1 MNDII
6 VSFLAWWNGAI
17 ALLKF
22 FIQMVAF
29 CLPLLFVFSVIC
41 FIIILLKV
49 FLSKYFDF
57 DDSNI
62 EDEGETDLN
71 LDNNENEKFKIKN

>member
-6 VSFLAWWNGAI
+6 VSFWAWWNGAI

-57 DDSNI
+57 
-62 EDEGETDLN
+62 EECELDEGETDLN
-71 LDNNENEKFKIKN
+71 LSNEENDK

>member
-49 FLSKYFDF
+49 FLSKYFNF
-57 DDSNI
+57 EES
-62 EDEGETDLN
+62 ELDEGENDLN
-71 LDNNENEKFKIKN
+71 LDNNENEKFKTKN

>member
-22 FIQMVAF
+22 FIQIVAF

-41 FIIILLKV
+41 FIIIILKV

-57 DDSNI
+57 KECELDESKDDLDCL
-62 EDEGETDLN
+62 DE
-71 LDNNENEKFKIKN
+71 ENDK

>member
-1 MNDII
+1 MDDII
-6 VSFLAWWNGAI
+6 VYFLAWWNGAI

-22 FIQMVAF
+22 FIQIVAF

-57 DDSNI
+57 
-62 EDEGETDLN
+62 EECELDEGEDDL
-71 LDNNENEKFKIKN
+71 DISNNENDK

>member
-1 MNDII
+1 
-6 VSFLAWWNGAI
+6 
-17 ALLKF
+17 
-22 FIQMVAF
+22 MVAF

-57 DDSNI
+57 EES
-62 EDEGETDLN
+62 ELDEGENDLN
-71 LDNNENEKFKIKN
+71 LSNEENDK

>member
-1 MNDII
+1 MSDII
-6 VSFLAWWNGAI
+6 ISFLSGWNASL

-29 CLPLLFVFSVIC
+29 CFPLMIAFSFIC

-57 DDSNI
+57 EESELDEGKDDLDCLDK
-62 EDEGETDLN
+62 EDEN
-71 LDNNENEKFKIKN
+71 

>member
-6 VSFLAWWNGAI
+6 ANFLGWLNGAI

-57 DDSNI
+57 
-62 EDEGETDLN
+62 EECELDEGKDDLDC
-71 LDNNENEKFKIKN
+71 LDKENEN

>member
-1 MNDII
+1 
-6 VSFLAWWNGAI
+6 
-17 ALLKF
+17 
-22 FIQMVAF
+22 MVAF

-57 DDSNI
+57 
-62 EDEGETDLN
+62 EECELDEGETDLN
-71 LDNNENEKFKIKN
+71 LSNEENDK

>member
-22 FIQMVAF
+22 FIQMVVF

-57 DDSNI
+57 EECELDESKDDL
-62 EDEGETDLN
+62 DLS
-71 LDNNENEKFKIKN
+71 NNENDK

>member
-1 MNDII
+1 MSDII
-6 VSFLAWWNGAI
+6 ISFLAWWNGAI

-22 FIQMVAF
+22 FIQIVAF

-57 DDSNI
+57 
-62 EDEGETDLN
+62 EECELDEGKDDLDC
-71 LDNNENEKFKIKN
+71 LDKENEN

>member
-57 DDSNI
+57 DNSNI

-71 LDNNENEKFKIKN
+71 LDNNENEN

>member
-6 VSFLAWWNGAI
+6 ISFLAWWNGAI

-57 DDSNI
+57 EECELDESKDDL
-62 EDEGETDLN
+62 DLS
-71 LDNNENEKFKIKN
+71 NNENDK

>member
-57 DDSNI
+57 EES
-62 EDEGETDLN
+62 ELDEGENDLN
-71 LDNNENEKFKIKN
+71 LSNEENDK

>member
-1 MNDII
+1 MSDII
-6 VSFLAWWNGAI
+6 ISFLAWWNGAI

-22 FIQMVAF
+22 FIQIVAF

-57 DDSNI
+57 DNSNI

-71 LDNNENEKFKIKN
+71 LDNNENEEFKTKN

>member
-1 MNDII
+1 MSDII
-6 VSFLAWWNGAI
+6 VSFLEWWNASL

-29 CLPLLFVFSVIC
+29 CFPLLVAFGFIC

-57 DDSNI
+57 
-62 EDEGETDLN
+62 EECELDEGKDDLDC
-71 LDNNENEKFKIKN
+71 LDEENDK

>member
-57 DDSNI
+57 EECELDESKDDL
-62 EDEGETDLN
+62 DLS
-71 LDNNENEKFKIKN
+71 NNENDK

>member
-22 FIQMVAF
+22 FIQIVAF

-57 DDSNI
+57 EECELEEGKDDLDISNN
-62 EDEGETDLN
+62 EDEN
-71 LDNNENEKFKIKN
+71 

>member
-1 MNDII
+1 MDDII

-22 FIQMVAF
+22 FIQIVAF

-57 DDSNI
+57 EESELDEGKDDLDCLDK
-62 EDEGETDLN
+62 EDEN
-71 LDNNENEKFKIKN
+71 

>member
-57 DDSNI
+57 K
-62 EDEGETDLN
+62 EHELDEGKDDLN
-71 LDNNENEKFKIKN
+71 CLDEENDK

>member
-17 ALLKF
+17 ALLEL
-22 FIQMVAF
+22 FIQIIAF

-57 DDSNI
+57 EECELDESKDDL
-62 EDEGETDLN
+62 DLS
-71 LDNNENEKFKIKN
+71 NNENDK

>member
-49 FLSKYFDF
+49 FLSNYFDF
-57 DDSNI
+57 
-62 EDEGETDLN
+62 EECELDESKDDLN
-71 LDNNENEKFKIKN
+71 LSNEENEN